1 MRILYIHQYFASRKG
16 RTGTRSYEFGR
27 YLAGKG
33 HEVTMITSG
42 VANAEFPLGPDGKDR
57 EYTVDGIRVLS
68 VAGGYNDPHLGTAMG
83 GCRRA
88 LKFCGFWQA
97 AVQAGKKLVPPN
109 VVFATH
115 TPLTVGLAGEVL
127 GRHFGVP
134 FVFEVRDLWPQ
145 ALVNVGALR
154 NPVVIQL
161 MKWTARHIYRKAD
174 HIIALSPGMKQGIVD
189 SGIDEEKVTV
199 IPNASD
205 LDLFRP
211 GLDGA
216 AARERLGLGDRFAA
230 IYFGAMGMA
239 NGLEYV
245 VEAAKILA
253 ERKEDHIVLV
263 LHGDGGNRGK
273 LESLAKGYG
282 LTNVVFS
289 DLVPDKGE
297 IARIVAG
304 CDVCLTIY
312 RAAKEQSW
320 SPNKMFDALAAGK
333 PVLINVGG
341 WLGQTVERNE
351 CGLSL
356 DPARPEALAD
366 ALVKLSR
373 EPDLCRRMGAN
384 ARALAERQFDRNLL
398 AGCLEEVLSEAAQRY
413 LIETV

>member
-42 VANAEFPLGPDGKDR
+42 VANAEFPLGPNGKDR
-57 EYTVDGIRVLS
+57 EYSVDGIRVLS
-68 VAGGYNDPHLGTAMG
+68 VAGGYNDPHMGTTMG
-83 GCRRA
+83 GCRRM

-97 AVQAGKKLVPPN
+97 AVRAGKKRMPPN

-115 TPLTVGLAGEVL
+115 TPLTVGLAGAAL
-127 GRHFGVP
+127 GHHFGVP

-161 MKWTARHIYRKAD
+161 MKWTARRIYRAAD
-174 HIIALSPGMKQGIVD
+174 HIIALSPGMKQGIVE
-189 SGIDEEKVTV
+189 SGIEDEKVTV

-211 GLDGA
+211 DLDGA
-216 AARERLGLGDRFAA
+216 AARERLGLGERFAG

-239 NGLEYV
+239 NGLEYI

-253 ERKEDHIVLV
+253 ERKEDRIVLV
-263 LHGDGGNRGK
+263 LHGDGGARSK

-289 DLVPDKGE
+289 DLVADKGQV
-297 IARIVAG
+297 ARIVAG

-312 RAAKEQSW
+312 RAAKEQNW
-320 SPNKMFDALAAGK
+320 SPNKMFDALAAGR

-341 WLGQTVERNE
+341 WLGETVEHNE

-366 ALVKLSR
+366 ALVRLSR
-373 EPDLCRRMGAN
+373 EPDLCKRMGAN

-398 AGCLEEVLSEAAQRY
+398 AGCLEEVLAEASQRY
-413 LIETV
+413 LIEAV

>member
-97 AVQAGKKLVPPN
+97 AVRAGKKLVPPN

-115 TPLTVGLAGEVL
+115 TPLTVGLAGEAL

-145 ALVNVGALR
+145 ALVNIGALR
-154 NPVVIQL
+154 NPAVIQL

-174 HIIALSPGMKQGIVD
+174 HIVALSPGMKQGIVD
-189 SGIDEEKVTV
+189 SGIDEEKVTL
-199 IPNASD
+199 IPTASD

-216 AARERLGLGDRFAA
+216 TARERLGLGDRFAA

-263 LHGDGGNRGK
+263 LHGDGGARGK

-297 IARIVAG
+297 LARIVAG

-351 CGLSL
+351 CGLSV
-356 DPARPEALAD
+356 DPARPETLAD

-373 EPDLCRRMGAN
+373 EPDLRRRMGAN

-398 AGCLEEVLSEAAQRY
+398 AGCLEEVLSEATQRY
-413 LIETV
+413 LIEAV

>member
-33 HEVTMITSG
+33 HEVTMLTSG
-42 VANAEFPLGPDGKDR
+42 LANTEFPVGPDGKDR

-83 GCRRA
+83 GCRRM

-97 AVQAGKKLVPPN
+97 AVRAGKELVPPN

-115 TPLTVGLAGEVL
+115 TPLTVGLAGEAL

-145 ALVNVGALR
+145 ALVNIGVLR
-154 NPVVIQL
+154 NPAVIQL
-161 MKWTARHIYRKAD
+161 MKWTARYIYRKAD
-174 HIIALSPGMKQGIVD
+174 HIVALSPGMKQGIVQA
-189 SGIDEEKVTV
+189 GIDEEKVTV

-211 GLDGA
+211 GLDGT
-216 AARERLGLGDRFAA
+216 AARERLGLGERFAA
-230 IYFGAMGMA
+230 IYFGAMGRA
-239 NGLEYV
+239 NGLDYV
-245 VEAAKILA
+245 IEAAKILA

-273 LESLAKGYG
+273 LESLAKEYG

-297 IARIVAG
+297 LARIVAG

-312 RAAKEQSW
+312 RATKEQSW

-351 CGLSL
+351 CGLSV
-356 DPARPEALAD
+356 DPARPETLAD

-398 AGCLEEVLSEAAQRY
+398 AGCLEEVLSEATQRY
-413 LIETV
+413 LIEAV